1 MSDLKKLAYEFFD
14 KLKAGQVIAIKEIA
28 KKDQEAFK
36 QYIRDY
42 IDDGG
47 LLTVSPDWKKFR
59 KDDGGSGFVDKNQHD
74 WYFEHTQK

>member
-1 MSDLKKLAYEFFD
+1 MRDLAFKFFD
-14 KLKAGQVIAIKEIA
+14 KMKTGQVVAIKEIA
-28 KKDQEAFK
+28 KKDPEAFK

-59 KDDGGSGFVDKNQHD
+59 KDDDGSGFVDKNQHD
-74 WYFEHTQK
+74 WYFEHTEK